1 MSFTQPEPPR
11 ARLHRTELAVP
22 GSTPALFEKA
32 ARSAADVI
40 FLDLEDAVAAGD
52 KEKARANVI
61 RGLNEVDWGR
71 KGMSVRINGADTHH
85 MYRDVIDIVEN
96 CPRLDMIMMPKVGV
110 PADIYALDMLVT
122 QIESAR
128 GRSKKI
134 GFVAL
139 IETAL
144 GLTNVEAIAQ
154 SLAYTSRRL
163 EAMYFGAGDLAA
175 SLRMRTTS
183 IGGLHPDHG
192 VLSDADASGQ
202 RHYMQTDPW
211 HAAQHRVVA
220 ACRAYGLRPL
230 DGAFG
235 DIKDTAGFAAA
246 TKRAAAMGFAGRMV
260 IHPSQIAPS
269 NVAFS
274 PGAAEVADAR
284 RVLAAMEEA
293 AREKRG
299 AVQIDG
305 RLIDMANLRM
315 AQNIVWMADAIT
327 AAATAPHPTPT

>member
-1 MSFTQPEPPR
+1 MSFTQPEAPG
-11 ARLHRTELAVP
+11 ARLHRSELAVP
-22 GSTPALFEKA
+22 GSTPALFAKA
-32 ARSAADVI
+32 ARSAADVV

-52 KEKARANVI
+52 KESARVEVI
-61 RGLNEVDWGR
+61 QGINETDWGN
-71 KGMSVRINGADTHH
+71 KGLSVRINGADTHY
-85 MYRDVIDIVEN
+85 MYRDVVDIVEN

-122 QIESAR
+122 QIEQAR
-128 GRSKKI
+128 GRSKRI

-154 SLAYTSRRL
+154 SSRRL

-183 IGGLHPDHG
+183 IGGLHQDHG
-192 VLSDADASGQ
+192 VLSDANAAGERS
-202 RHYMQTDPW
+202 YAQTDPW
-211 HAAQHRVVA
+211 HAAQQRVVV

-235 DIKDTAGFAAA
+235 DIRDAAGFVAA

-269 NVAFS
+269 NEAFS
-274 PGAAEVADAR
+274 PSDKEVADAR
-284 RVLAAMEEA
+284 RVLAAMAQA

-299 AVQIDG
+299 AVQVDG

-315 AQNIVWMADAIT
+315 AQNIVWMADAI
-327 AAATAPHPTPT
+327 AAASGGANP

>member
-1 MSFTQPEPPR
+1 MSFTQSDLANHGA
-11 ARLHRTELAVP
+11 ARLHRSELAVP

-40 FLDLEDAVAAGD
+40 FLDLEDAVAVND

-61 RGLNEVDWGR
+61 KGINEVDWGN
-71 KGMSVRINGADTHH
+71 KGISVRINGADTHY
-85 MYRDVIDIVEN
+85 MYRDVIDVVEN

-122 QIESAR
+122 QIEQAHA
-128 GRSKKI
+128 RSKRI

-154 SLAYTSRRL
+154 SSLRL

-183 IGGLHPDHG
+183 IGGMHPEHG

-202 RHYMQTDPW
+202 RGYAQTDPW
-211 HAAQHRVVA
+211 HAAQQRVVV
-220 ACRAYGLRPL
+220 ACRAHGLRPL

-235 DIKDTAGFAAA
+235 DIKDAAGFLAA
-246 TKRAAAMGFAGRMV
+246 TQRAAAMGFAGRMV

-269 NVAFS
+269 NQAFS
-274 PGAAEVADAR
+274 PTEQEVASAR
-284 RVLAAMEEA
+284 RVLEGMAQA
-293 AREKRG
+293 AREQRG

-305 RLIDMANLRM
+305 KLIDMANLRM
-315 AQNIVWMADAIT
+315 AQNIVKMADAIV
-327 AAATAPHPTPT
+327 AAQ

>member
-1 MSFTQPEPPR
+1 MSFTQPEAPR
-11 ARLHRTELAVP
+11 ARLHRSELAVP

-61 RGLNEVDWGR
+61 QGLNEVDWGN
-71 KGMSVRINGADTHH
+71 KGMSVRINGADTHY
-85 MYRDVIDIVEN
+85 MYRDVIDLVEN

-122 QIESAR
+122 QIEHAR

-154 SLAYTSRRL
+154 SSKRL

-183 IGGLHPDHG
+183 IGGMHPDHG
-192 VLSDADASGQ
+192 VLSDADGAGQ
-202 RHYMQTDPW
+202 RTFMQTDPW
-211 HAAQHRVVA
+211 HAAQQRVVT

-246 TKRAAAMGFAGRMV
+246 TRRAAAMGFAGRMV

-269 NVAFS
+269 NQAFS
-274 PGAAEVADAR
+274 PGEQEVADAR
-284 RVLAAMEEA
+284 RVLAAMAEA

-315 AQNIVWMADAIT
+315 AQNIVWMADAISDAT
-327 AAATAPHPTPT
+327 VAPAAAK

>member
-1 MSFTQPEPPR
+1 M
-11 ARLHRTELAVP
+11 HRSELAVP
-22 GSTPALFEKA
+22 GSTPALFVKA

-40 FLDLEDAVAAGD
+40 FLDLEDAVSAGD
-52 KEKARANVI
+52 KETARTNVI
-61 RGLNEVDWGR
+61 RGLNDVDWGN
-71 KGMSVRINGADTHH
+71 KGMSVRINSADTHY
-85 MYRDVIDIVEN
+85 MYRDVIDIVEH
-96 CPRLDMIMMPKVGV
+96 CPRLDMVMMPKVGV
-110 PADIYALDMLVT
+110 PADIYALDMLLT
-122 QIESAR
+122 QIEQAQ
-128 GRSKKI
+128 GRSKRI
-134 GFVAL
+134 GIVAL

-154 SLAYTSRRL
+154 SSKRL

-202 RHYMQTDPW
+202 RTYMQTDPW
-211 HAAQHRVVA
+211 HAAQQRVVA

-235 DIKDTAGFAAA
+235 DIRDAAGFAAA
-246 TKRAAAMGFAGRMV
+246 TKRAATMGFAGRMV

-269 NVAFS
+269 NQAFS
-274 PGAAEVADAR
+274 PGDKEVADAR

-293 AREKRG
+293 ARERRG

-315 AQNIVWMADAIT
+315 AQNIVWLADAISQ
-327 AAATAPHPTPT
+327 A

>member
-1 MSFTQPEPPR
+1 MSFTQPENAP
-11 ARLHRTELAVP
+11 ARLHRSELAVP
-22 GSTPALFEKA
+22 GSTPSLFEKA

-40 FLDLEDAVAAGD
+40 FLDLEDAVAVGD

-61 RGLNEVDWGR
+61 QGLNDVDWGT
-71 KGMSVRINGADTHH
+71 KGMSVRINGADTHYW
-85 MYRDVIDIVEN
+85 YRDVIDIVEN

-110 PADIYALDMLVT
+110 AADIYALDMLVT
-122 QIESAR
+122 QIEAAK
-128 GRSKKI
+128 GRNKRTGI
-134 GFVAL
+134 VGL

-144 GLTNVEAIAQ
+144 GLTHVDAIAQ
-154 SLAYTSRRL
+154 SSKRL

-183 IGGLHPDHG
+183 IGGLHPEYG
-192 VLSDADASGQ
+192 VLSDADSSGS
-202 RHYMQTDPW
+202 RAFTQTDPW
-211 HAAQHRVVA
+211 HAAQSRLVT

-235 DIKDTAGFAAA
+235 DIRDVAGFAAA
-246 TKRAAAMGFAGRMV
+246 TQRAAAMGFAGRMV
-260 IHPSQIAPS
+260 IHPSQIAPA
-269 NVAFS
+269 NAAFG
-274 PGAAEVADAR
+274 PGEKEVADAR

-299 AVQIDG
+299 AMQIDG

-315 AQNIVWMADAIT
+315 ARNIVWMADAI
-327 AAATAPHPTPT
+327 AAASS

>member
-1 MSFTQPEPPR
+1 MSFTQPEGAPP
-11 ARLHRTELAVP
+11 RLHRSELAVP

-40 FLDLEDAVAAGD
+40 FLDVEDAVAPAD

-61 RGLNEVDWGR
+61 KGLNEVDWGV
-71 KGMSVRINGADTHH
+71 KGMSVRINGADTHY

-110 PADIYALDMLVT
+110 PADLYALDMLVT
-122 QIESAR
+122 QIENAR

-154 SLAYTSRRL
+154 SSRRL

-192 VLSDADASGQ
+192 VLSDADASGL
-202 RHYMQTDPW
+202 RSYTQTDPW
-211 HAAQHRVVA
+211 HAAQNRVVV

-235 DIKDTAGFAAA
+235 DIKDAAGFLAA
-246 TKRAAAMGFAGRMV
+246 TQRAAAMGSPDAWRSTRRKSRRPTR
-260 IHPSQIAPS
+260 PSAP
-269 NVAFS
+269 AKKKS
-274 PGAAEVADAR
+274 PTRAACWWRWKKPRAKN
-284 RVLAAMEEA
+284 AAQC
-293 AREKRG
+293 RSTG
-299 AVQIDG
+299 G
-305 RLIDMANLRM
+305 
-315 AQNIVWMADAIT
+315 
-327 AAATAPHPTPT
+327 

>member
-1 MSFTQPEPPR
+1 MSFTQPEGAPV
-11 ARLHRTELAVP
+11 RLHRSELAVP

-40 FLDLEDAVAAGD
+40 FLDLEDAVAPGD
-52 KEKARANVI
+52 KEQARINVI
-61 RGLNEVDWGR
+61 QGLNNVDWGI
-71 KGMSVRINGADTHH
+71 KGMSVRINGADTHY

-110 PADIYALDMLVT
+110 PADLHALDMLVT
-122 QIESAR
+122 QIETAR
-128 GRSKKI
+128 GRTKKI

-144 GLTNVEAIAQ
+144 GLANVEAIAQ
-154 SLAYTSRRL
+154 SLSYTSRRL

-192 VLSDADASGQ
+192 VLSDADAAGQ
-202 RHYMQTDPW
+202 RSYIQTDPW
-211 HAAQHRVVA
+211 HAAQQRVVV
-220 ACRAYGLRPL
+220 ACRAYSLRPL

-235 DIKDTAGFAAA
+235 DIKDAAGFLAA
-246 TKRAAAMGFAGRMV
+246 TKRAAAMGFAGRMA

-269 NVAFS
+269 NAAFS
-274 PGAAEVADAR
+274 PSEKEIADAR
-284 RVLAAMEEA
+284 RVLEAMAEA

-299 AVQIDG
+299 AVQVDG
-305 RLIDMANLRM
+305 R
-315 AQNIVWMADAIT
+315 
-327 AAATAPHPTPT
+327 

>member
-1 MSFTQPEPPR
+1 MSFTQP
-11 ARLHRTELAVP
+11 ASASQRLHRSELAVP

-32 ARSAADVI
+32 ARSAADVV
-40 FLDLEDAVAAGD
+40 FLDLEDAVAASD
-52 KEKARANVI
+52 KDKARVNVI
-61 RGLNEVDWGR
+61 KGLNEIDWST
-71 KGMSVRINGADTHH
+71 KGVSVRINGADTHY

-96 CPRLDMIMMPKVGV
+96 CPRLDMIIMPKVGV
-110 PADIYALDMLVT
+110 AADIYALDMLVT
-122 QIESAR
+122 QIEQAQ
-128 GRSKKI
+128 GRTKHI

-144 GLTNVEAIAQ
+144 GLINVDAIAQ
-154 SLAYTSRRL
+154 SSRRL

-183 IGGLHPDHG
+183 IGGLHPELG
-192 VLSDADASGQ
+192 VLSDADASGA
-202 RHYMQTDPW
+202 RTFTQTDPW
-211 HAAQHRVVA
+211 HAAQNRVVA

-235 DIKDTAGFAAA
+235 DIRDAAGFLAA
-246 TKRAAAMGFAGRMV
+246 TQRAAAMGFAGRMA
-260 IHPSQIAPS
+260 IHPSQIAPA
-269 NVAFS
+269 NQAFS
-274 PGAAEVADAR
+274 PSAREVTDAR

-293 AREKRG
+293 ARGQRG

-327 AAATAPHPTPT
+327 AAR

>member
-1 MSFTQPEPPR
+1 MSFSQPQN
-11 ARLHRTELAVP
+11 ATVRLHRSELAVP
-22 GSTPALFEKA
+22 GSTPALFAKA
-32 ARSAADVI
+32 ARSAADVV

-52 KEKARANVI
+52 KDKARANVI
-61 RGLNEVDWGR
+61 QGINEVDWSN
-71 KGMSVRINGADTHH
+71 KGVSVRINGADTHY
-85 MYRDVIDIVEN
+85 MYRDVIDVVEN

-110 PADIYALDMLVT
+110 PADLYALDMLVT
-122 QIESAR
+122 QIEQAR
-128 GRSKKI
+128 GRSKRI

-144 GLTNVEAIAQ
+144 GLANVEAIAQ
-154 SLAYTSRRL
+154 SSPRL

-192 VLSDADASGQ
+192 VLSDADAGG
-202 RHYMQTDPW
+202 RRTYAQTDPW
-211 HAAQHRVVA
+211 HAAQQRVVV

-235 DIKDTAGFAAA
+235 DIQDAAGFLAA
-246 TKRAAAMGFAGRMV
+246 TKRAAAMGFAGRMA

-269 NVAFS
+269 NEAFS
-274 PGAAEVADAR
+274 PSAKEVADAR
-284 RVLAAMEEA
+284 RVLAAMDKA

-299 AVQIDG
+299 AVQVDG

-315 AQNIVWMADAIT
+315 AQNIVWMADAI
-327 AAATAPHPTPT
+327 AAAAR

>member
-1 MSFTQPEPPR
+1 MSFTQPEGAPV
-11 ARLHRTELAVP
+11 RLHRSELAVP

-40 FLDLEDAVAAGD
+40 FLDLEDAVAPGD
-52 KEKARANVI
+52 KENARANVI
-61 RGLNEVDWGR
+61 KGLNEVDWGT
-71 KGMSVRINGADTHH
+71 KGMSVRINGADTHY

-110 PADIYALDMLVT
+110 PADLYALDMLVT
-122 QIESAR
+122 QIETAR

-154 SLAYTSRRL
+154 SSRRL

-202 RHYMQTDPW
+202 RSYRQTDPW
-211 HAAQHRVVA
+211 HAAQQRVVV

-235 DIKDTAGFAAA
+235 DIKDAAGFLAA
-246 TKRAAAMGFAGRMV
+246 TKRAAAMGFAGRMA

-269 NVAFS
+269 NAAFS
-274 PGAAEVADAR
+274 PSDKEVADAR
-284 RVLAAMEEA
+284 RVLEAMAEA

-299 AVQIDG
+299 AVQVDG
-305 RLIDMANLRM
+305 RLIDEANLRM
-315 AQNIVWMADAIT
+315 ARNIVAMADAI
-327 AAATAPHPTPT
+327 AAAAK

>member
-1 MSFTQPEPPR
+1 MSFTQPEGAPV
-11 ARLHRTELAVP
+11 RLHRSELAVP

-40 FLDLEDAVAAGD
+40 FLDLEDAVAPGD
-52 KEKARANVI
+52 KEQARINVI
-61 RGLNEVDWGR
+61 QGLNNVDWGA
-71 KGMSVRINGADTHH
+71 KGMSVRINGADTHY

-110 PADIYALDMLVT
+110 PADLYALDMLVT
-122 QIESAR
+122 QIETSR
-128 GRSKKI
+128 GRTKKI

-144 GLTNVEAIAQ
+144 GLANVEAIAQ
-154 SLAYTSRRL
+154 SLSYTSRRL

-192 VLSDADASGQ
+192 VLSDADAAGQ
-202 RHYMQTDPW
+202 RSYIQTDPW
-211 HAAQHRVVA
+211 HAAQQRVVV
-220 ACRAYGLRPL
+220 ACRAYSLRPL

-235 DIKDTAGFAAA
+235 DIKDAAGFLAA
-246 TKRAAAMGFAGRMV
+246 TKRAAAMGFAGRMA

-269 NVAFS
+269 NAAFS
-274 PGAAEVADAR
+274 PSEKEIADAR
-284 RVLAAMEEA
+284 RVLEAMAEA

-299 AVQIDG
+299 AVQVDG
-305 RLIDMANLRM
+305 RLIDEANLRM
-315 AQNIVWMADAIT
+315 ARNIVAMAEAI
-327 AAATAPHPTPT
+327 AAAK

>member
-1 MSFTQPEPPR
+1 MSFSQPQN
-11 ARLHRTELAVP
+11 AAVRLHRSELAVP
-22 GSTPALFEKA
+22 GSTPALFAKA
-32 ARSAADVI
+32 ARSAADVV

-52 KEKARANVI
+52 KDKARANVI
-61 RGLNEVDWGR
+61 QGINEVDWGN
-71 KGMSVRINGADTHH
+71 KGISVRINGADTHY
-85 MYRDVIDIVEN
+85 MYRDVIEVVEN
-96 CPRLDMIMMPKVGV
+96 CPRLDLIMMPKVGV
-110 PADIYALDMLVT
+110 PADLYALDMLVT
-122 QIESAR
+122 QIEQAR
-128 GRSKKI
+128 GRSKRI

-144 GLTNVEAIAQ
+144 GLANVEAIAQ
-154 SLAYTSRRL
+154 ASPRL

-192 VLSDADASGQ
+192 VLSDADASG
-202 RHYMQTDPW
+202 RRSYAQTDPW
-211 HAAQHRVVA
+211 HAAQQRVVV

-235 DIKDTAGFAAA
+235 DIQDAAGFLAA
-246 TKRAAAMGFAGRMV
+246 TKRAAAMGFAGRMA

-269 NVAFS
+269 NEAFS
-274 PGAAEVADAR
+274 PSEKEVADAR

-299 AVQIDG
+299 AVQVDG

-315 AQNIVWMADAIT
+315 AQNIVWMADAI
-327 AAATAPHPTPT
+327 AAAAR

>member
-1 MSFTQPEPPR
+1 MSFTQPEGAPV
-11 ARLHRTELAVP
+11 RLHRSELAVP

-40 FLDLEDAVAAGD
+40 FLDLEDAVAPGD
-52 KEKARANVI
+52 KEQARINVI
-61 RGLNEVDWGR
+61 QGLNNVDWGA
-71 KGMSVRINGADTHH
+71 KGMSVRINGADTHY

-110 PADIYALDMLVT
+110 PADLHALDMLVT
-122 QIESAR
+122 QIETSR
-128 GRSKKI
+128 GRTKKI

-144 GLTNVEAIAQ
+144 GLANVEAIAQ
-154 SLAYTSRRL
+154 SLSYTSRRL

-192 VLSDADASGQ
+192 VLSDADAAGQ
-202 RHYMQTDPW
+202 RSYIQTDPW
-211 HAAQHRVVA
+211 HAAQQRVVV
-220 ACRAYGLRPL
+220 ACRAYSLRPL

-235 DIKDTAGFAAA
+235 DIKDAAGFLAA
-246 TKRAAAMGFAGRMV
+246 TKRAAAMGFAGRMA

-269 NVAFS
+269 NAAFS
-274 PGAAEVADAR
+274 PSEKEIADAR
-284 RVLAAMEEA
+284 RVLEAMAEA

-299 AVQIDG
+299 AVQVDG
-305 RLIDMANLRM
+305 RLIDEANLRM
-315 AQNIVWMADAIT
+315 ARNIVAMAEAI
-327 AAATAPHPTPT
+327 AAAK

>member
-1 MSFTQPEPPR
+1 MSFTQPESAV
-11 ARLHRTELAVP
+11 ARLHRSELAVP
-22 GSTPALFEKA
+22 GATPALFEKA

-61 RGLNEVDWGR
+61 QGLNDVDWGN
-71 KGMSVRINGADTHH
+71 KGMSVRINGADTHY

-110 PADIYALDMLVT
+110 AADVYALDMLLT
-122 QIESAR
+122 QIEQAKQR
-128 GRSKKI
+128 TKRVGI
-134 GFVAL
+134 VAL

-144 GLTNVEAIAQ
+144 GLSNVESIAQ
-154 SLAYTSRRL
+154 SSRRL

-192 VLSDADASGQ
+192 VLGDADASGQ
-202 RHYMQTDPW
+202 RAYTQTDPW
-211 HAAQHRVVA
+211 HAAQNRVVV

-235 DIKDTAGFAAA
+235 DIRDAAGFAAA
-246 TKRAAAMGFAGRMV
+246 TRRAAAMGFAGRMV
-260 IHPSQIAPS
+260 IHPSQIAPA
-269 NVAFS
+269 NQAFS
-274 PGAAEVADAR
+274 PGEKEITDAR
-284 RVLAAMEEA
+284 RVLAAMAEA
-293 AREKRG
+293 ARERRG

-315 AQNIVWMADAIT
+315 AQNIVWMADAI
-327 AAATAPHPTPT
+327 AAAGAT